1 MSDKFSEF
9 LTPDNAVLAM
19 IDHQTGLLASVRDIQ
34 PETLRKNIN
43 GLTNMAKTAGIP
55 SVVTASLSEGPNG
68 PILSDIT
75 NVLGDT

>member
-34 PETLRKNIN
+34 PDTLRK
-43 GLTNMAKTAGIP
+43 KT
-55 SVVTASLSEGPNG
+55 STV
-68 PILSDIT
+68 
-75 NVLGDT
+75 